1 MGLVMKIHSRF
12 YFTALLMLVMLFN
25 TACGKKSDLT
35 LPTPEEA
42 PAQETSFKFKFSTPE
57 YPLLSKLNSPCTPE
71 HLLLSKLN
79 SPCPPF
85 HLPLPPFQETT

>member
-12 YFTALLMLVMLFN
+12 YFTGLLMLVMLFN

-42 PAQETSFKFKFSTPE
+42 PAQETTSFKFKFSP
-57 YPLLSKLNSPCTPE
+57 
-71 HLLLSKLN
+71 
-79 SPCPPF
+79 PPF
-85 HLPLPPFQETT
+85 YLRLTRFQETT